1 MPKKTPPDIS
11 PAGQLR
17 WMIEHAGKTRDNLA
31 RDLGLENS
39 TVIDA
44 WCDGSILIPFRMI
57 QRIDESLGGEGHS
70 LFFACFLEYQP
81 EMRAAMESMDI
92 ELVLDK
98 HMVDVVRAV
107 RRIRTKSRHAPV
119 LHTRNVVVVVPG

>member
-1 MPKKTPPDIS
+1 MMRFVAILLPHFKTECSACSPTSAHDNDIWAICPKPSRSRHMPKKTPPDIS

-57 QRIDESLGGEGHS
+57 QRIDESLGGE
-70 LFFACFLEYQP
+70 
-81 EMRAAMESMDI
+81 R
-92 ELVLDK
+92 
-98 HMVDVVRAV
+98 
-107 RRIRTKSRHAPV
+107 
-119 LHTRNVVVVVPG
+119 